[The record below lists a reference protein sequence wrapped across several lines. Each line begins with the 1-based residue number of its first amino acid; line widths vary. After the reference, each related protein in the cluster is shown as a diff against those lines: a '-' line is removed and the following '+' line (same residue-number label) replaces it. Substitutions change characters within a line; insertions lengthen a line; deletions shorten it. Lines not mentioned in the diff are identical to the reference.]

1 MAQYPDSA
9 VETERLAAN
18 ASDPGMRLVEVDEDS
33 AAYEV
38 AHIPGA
44 IAWHWQKGLHDPLRR
59 DFIDANGLQEATDPL
74 GRRR

>member
-33 AAYEV
+33 AA
-38 AHIPGA
+38 
-44 IAWHWQKGLHDPLRR
+44 
-59 DFIDANGLQEATDPL
+59 
-74 GRRR
+74 